1 LPTHHSGSH
10 ADCPGTRRPAR
21 ARRGPGVPHLP
32 GPHYGERHETSTGTG
47 HFKLALVNDTVS
59 VAYWSNDGTS
69 AAGGEPTT
77 SNDMA
82 ETDGRFNVELGGAV
96 SSTDLADASV
106 GADQLVKRY
115 QSGRA
120 CTRSARKAVSCH
132 LIAIVIEKVRQRS
145 YGLISK

>member
-1 LPTHHSGSH
+1 
-10 ADCPGTRRPAR
+10 
-21 ARRGPGVPHLP
+21 
-32 GPHYGERHETSTGTG
+32 
-47 HFKLALVNDTVS
+47 VNDTVS